1 MYKYFFILTFLL
13 ISCTSTPEFK
23 SDDENKINHTI
34 YTTQAEAQ
42 KAQEEYKKLQI
53 KHK

>member
-13 ISCTSTPEFK
+13 PSCTSIAEFK

-34 YTTQAEAQ
+34 YTTQTEAQ
-42 KAQEEYKKLQI
+42 KAQEEYKELQI

>member
-1 MYKYFFILTFLL
+1 MYPYFFILTFIF
-13 ISCTSTPEFK
+13 ISCSSTPEFQNDNEK
-23 SDDENKINHTI
+23 KTNDKIYKTK
-34 YTTQAEAQ
+34 TEAQ